1 MANKIEPFINE
12 KLLEL
17 VREARETTMDTV
29 SLADLETEKA
39 RHLSELCRIVS
50 NYDED
55 EMIVCIATILD
66 EHSKLIFQVMETE
79 RQHLRKGKKHD
90 DNRGN

>member
-17 VREARETTMDTV
+17 VREARETTMDTI
-29 SLADLETEKA
+29 SLVDLEAEKA
-39 RHLSELCRIVS
+39 RHLSELARIVD

-55 EMIVCIATILD
+55 EMIVCIATILVNN
-66 EHSKLIFQVMETE
+66 SKLIHQVMETE